1 MIIGIYFYC
10 YSLAFNDKLL
20 TTIFMKL
27 IKYSPQDY
35 INQNLS
41 GQYSFGIF
49 LNLSEIGVSLTT
61 RIISGIAMLI
71 IDKTGRL
78 VFLLNSS

>member
-1 MIIGIYFYC
+1 M
-10 YSLAFNDKLL
+10 LAFNDVINNHLYE
-20 TTIFMKL
+20 TL
-27 IKYSPQDY
+27 IIYSPQDY
-35 INQNLS
+35 LS

-49 LNLSEIGVSLTT
+49 LNLSEIGVSLTI

-78 VFLLNSS
+78 VFFY